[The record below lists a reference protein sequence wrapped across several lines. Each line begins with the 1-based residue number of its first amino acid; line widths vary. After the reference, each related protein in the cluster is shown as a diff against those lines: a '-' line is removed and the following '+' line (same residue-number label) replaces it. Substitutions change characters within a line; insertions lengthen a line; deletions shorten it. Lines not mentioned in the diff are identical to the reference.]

1 MPRLEPESGKV
12 KWYKSDG
19 AKSVYA
25 SLISILI
32 GLAVGMIVI
41 IMVGLAKDNISMKG
55 IWDGIRLVFLGVFS
69 TGRVE
74 GQLTFGFN
82 PINLGNMLFRAT
94 PLILTGL
101 SVAVAFKTGL
111 FNIGAAGQYLMG
123 TMGSISVAIWMG
135 TSGCPAGLAWVCAF
149 LTGIVLGA
157 LWGAIPGLF
166 KAFLNINEV
175 ITCIM
180 TNWIAANLV
189 TWWFDA
195 HDVFKNAGEAGKIG
209 YTIPLKNLGISTPKL
224 GMDVLFPGSQ
234 ANGGFWIACI
244 IAVLMW
250 VVMTKTTFG
259 YELRACGLN
268 RHAAKY
274 AGINDKKNIILS
286 MVIAGA
292 LASAAGSL
300 YFLSGNTEF
309 YWSTYMSLPAD
320 GFNGIPVALLAVNH
334 PIGVVFTGIF
344 MSMLNVAGI
353 QLKYMTAYNEY
364 IADIIIA
371 TIVYLSAF
379 ALIFKRILN
388 GRKKKKEA
396 AEGGNK

>member
-1 MPRLEPESGKV
+1 
-12 KWYKSDG
+12 
-19 AKSVYA
+19 
-25 SLISILI
+25 
-32 GLAVGMIVI
+32 
-41 IMVGLAKDNISMKG
+41 
-55 IWDGIRLVFLGVFS
+55 
-69 TGRVE
+69 
-74 GQLTFGFN
+74 
-82 PINLGNMLFRAT
+82 
-94 PLILTGL
+94 
-101 SVAVAFKTGL
+101 
-111 FNIGAAGQYLMG
+111 
-123 TMGSISVAIWMG
+123 
-135 TSGCPAGLAWVCAF
+135 
-149 LTGIVLGA
+149 
-157 LWGAIPGLF
+157 
-166 KAFLNINEV
+166 
-175 ITCIM
+175 
-180 TNWIAANLV
+180 
-189 TWWFDA
+189 
-195 HDVFKNAGEAGKIG
+195 
-209 YTIPLKNLGISTPKL
+209 
-224 GMDVLFPGSQ
+224 MDVLFPGSQ

-259 YELRACGLN
+259 YELRACGFN

-364 IADIIIA
+364 IADIISGI
-371 TIVYLSAF
+371 
-379 ALIFKRILN
+379 ILFCILGSEFFIN
-388 GRKKKKEA
+388 YKLLFRHKSENKE
-396 AEGGNK
+396 ETK

>member
-41 IMVGLAKDNISMKG
+41 IIVGLAKDNISMKG

-135 TSGCPAGLAWVCAF
+135 TSGCPVGLAWVCAF

-379 ALIFKRILN
+379 ALIFKMILN

>member
-41 IMVGLAKDNISMKG
+41 IIVGLAKDNISMKG

-149 LTGIVLGA
+149 FTGIVLGA

-379 ALIFKRILN
+379 ALIFKMILN